1 MSNNNNNLDRKPKK
15 KKNRY
20 HKNRHSKPIVHINS
34 NTVDNSLNSLNNIND
49 DHLHSSNQTN
59 LFSPLFST
67 TIEDN
72 SVNIIS
78 DKNNINLITD
88 CNTMNREPPIIQ
100 SNKLIT
106 CLDKHIINRKTQPI
120 IIDRE
125 KTDILL
131 KFLLNQSEEDFYS
144 KYKSPFFSGIPT
156 IPLSIENNMHSI
168 GEEMKYIEKEH
179 VHINESID
187 CLLDLIHLCDKYPL
201 ADNIE
206 YNINMK
212 ALHNIKLPLI
222 DLQNMIGMKSI
233 KENIVDQ
240 ILYFVQDLHNISPD
254 NGDYLHTVICGPPG
268 TGKTEV
274 AKIMGK
280 IFSNLGILKNNVFK
294 KVTRDDLVAGFLG
307 QTAIKTKDV
316 IKECLGGVLFID
328 EAYALGNAEK
338 RDSFSKECIDTIC
351 EALSDHKKDLMCIIA
366 GYEHE
371 LKECFFSFNPG
382 LESRF
387 TWKFTIDDYD
397 HKELLQIFEK
407 KIKES
412 GWDIKEPLEDSWF
425 EKNKP
430 YFKYYGRDMETLF
443 SKVKIAHS
451 RRVFCLAKEEKT
463 KINKV
468 DLEKGFDMYK
478 KMGSSEKTIKEQER
492 LKQIYSTI
500 YC

>member
-1 MSNNNNNLDRKPKK
+1 MSDNNNNLGRKPKK

-20 HKNRHSKPIVHINS
+20 RKNRRFPSFEVNNS
-34 NTVDNSLNSLNNIND
+34 NTVDNSYNNLYEPPLQTSKCLN
-49 DHLHSSNQTN
+49 
-59 LFSPLFST
+59 FYSPLFTST
-67 TIEDN
+67 SDD
-72 SVNIIS
+72 SSANIIKDES
-78 DKNNINLITD
+78 NINLITD

-106 CLDKHIINRKTQPI
+106 CLDKHSIHRKSEPIN
-120 IIDRE
+120 IDRE

-131 KFLLNQSEEDFYS
+131 KFLLKQSEEDFYN
-144 KYKSPFFSGIPT
+144 KYKSPFFSGMPT
-156 IPLSIENNMHSI
+156 IPLSIENKMPAI
-168 GEEMKYIEKEH
+168 GEEMKHVEKEYI
-179 VHINESID
+179 HINESID

-212 ALHNIKLPLI
+212 ALHNIKLPLM

-254 NGDYLHTVICGPPG
+254 NADYLHTVICGPPG

-280 IFSNLGILKNNVFK
+280 IFSNLGILKKNIFK

-371 LKECFFSFNPG
+371 LKDCFFSFNPG

-407 KIKES
+407 KIKEA
-412 GWDIKEPLEDSWF
+412 GWDVKEPLEDSWF

-463 KINKV
+463 KINKT

-478 KMGSSEKTIKEQER
+478 KMGSNEKTIKEQER